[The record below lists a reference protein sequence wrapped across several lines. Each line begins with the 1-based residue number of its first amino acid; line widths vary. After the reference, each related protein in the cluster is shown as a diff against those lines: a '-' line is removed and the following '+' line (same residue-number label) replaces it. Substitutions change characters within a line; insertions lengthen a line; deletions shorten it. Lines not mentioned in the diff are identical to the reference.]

1 MSLAPGERSTED
13 DLGLGVDA
21 EVPTVVIAIATS
33 SKDRVRIASLMTGSA
48 LLLVASREEA
58 LLVLA
63 GSTPPPEVPAPR
75 VSSDESPRVLR
86 EEDSRATLEVDSDL
100 RVARWGAE
108 TVHLSPLE
116 HDLLVRLLSQLG
128 RTCTFESLHRAV
140 WGNDFLRGRDNV
152 WSVVKRL
159 RRKLI
164 ALGCPLRI
172 SAVRGVGLRLA
183 DVDAGPGR

>member
-1 MSLAPGERSTED
+1 MSLARGERSMED
-13 DLGLGVDA
+13 DLGLGA
-21 EVPTVVIAIATS
+21 EAKVPAVVIAIAMS
-33 SKDRVRIASLMTGSA
+33 SEDRVRIASLMTDSA

-63 GSTPPPEVPAPR
+63 GLTPPPEVPAPR
-75 VSSDESPRVLR
+75 VPSDVSLRVHR
-86 EEDSRATLEVDSDL
+86 EEDSRVTLEVDSDL

-128 RTCTFESLHRAV
+128 HTCTFESLHREV

-164 ALGCPLRI
+164 VLGCPLRI
-172 SAVRGVGLRLA
+172 SAVRGVGLRLVHL
-183 DVDAGPGR
+183 DTGPGL